1 MDLLNVME
9 PTELLQFLHYHKTEL
24 SCIEKPH
31 TLLCQLKDHNLIPED
46 RYKKLTNMRSKDK
59 IINSL
64 YDLLDWFEREQSE
77 HIHLF
82 WKCLFKDVMMNRYPS
97 LKMLH
102 QSLMDGSYGSDTQIP
117 PPVGKKETSDRKR
130 NVSSDD
136 EEEDEEEVI
145 SPKKKKKQQEN
156 GSTCDKNEQQPGPS
170 SQSTPG
176 QKRRSNR
183 VSFSSPLKKGEKKDI
198 SSGALFKSQLPV
210 TCGSQSGILSKERLA
225 KGEKCIKVDRKWFTP
240 SEFEKFAGKERSKN
254 WKTSILYRGTPL
266 AKLFQEGH
274 LKSPNYRRRKRTQSM
289 AVRKSL
295 LPGST
300 LTVSETEEKDEEEG
314 QDDDDDDVETQ
325 GNNSCG
331 NQTSS
336 AGVSAGFIPVP
347 CHHCV
352 AAKGGESDKQVE
364 QSAEGCQVFT
374 VTCEG
379 LTGTLHQQRFASG
392 SCDKCI
398 RTEKTWLSPLEFTK
412 EATCQTD
419 ISWKKDIKCEGEP
432 LHALIEKGILKIH
445 PLLCQCRLCS
455 SDQKDLENQKNDDE
469 CCVCRKDGDL
479 MVMCDNCPRSFHQ
492 QCHLPHVED
501 ATVKERRKWMCT
513 FCIANQDWL
522 QHPERGMDAAMSL
535 SVSYH
540 MLECQCFLLCLLTAE
555 EMRAPALNPS
565 PDPQLDRDNHIRE
578 SLDIVA
584 DKLEKKK
591 YQWVGDI
598 LDDIRLTFTNS
609 ASENQDNPEFIAWL
623 KQLKDLVNIK
633 FKAVFRINDESVDCF
648 EQN

>member
-1 MDLLNVME
+1 MDPLNFLE
-9 PTELLQFLHYHKTEL
+9 STELLQFLHYHKTEL

-31 TLLCQLKDHNLIPED
+31 TLLSQLKDHNLIPED
-46 RYKKLTNMRSKDK
+46 KHKKLTNMRSKDYIK
-59 IINSL
+59 KSL
-64 YDLLDWFEREQSE
+64 YELLDWFEREQSE

-82 WKCLFKDVMMNRYPS
+82 WKCLFKDVVMNTYPS

-102 QSLMDGSYGSDTQIP
+102 RSLMDGSYGSDTQIP

-198 SSGALFKSQLPV
+198 SSWALFKSQLHV
-210 TCGSQSGILSKERLA
+210 TCGSQSGILSRERLA
-225 KGEKCIKVDRKWFTP
+225 KGEKCITVDRKWFTP

-336 AGVSAGFIPVP
+336 AGVSA
-347 CHHCV
+347 
-352 AAKGGESDKQVE
+352 KGGESDKQVE

-455 SDQKDLENQKNDDE
+455 SDQKDL
-469 CCVCRKDGDL
+469 V
-479 MVMCDNCPRSFHQ
+479 SF
-492 QCHLPHVED
+492 LNYLTED
-501 ATVKERRKWMCT
+501 
-513 FCIANQDWL
+513 
-522 QHPERGMDAAMSL
+522 
-535 SVSYH
+535 
-540 MLECQCFLLCLLTAE
+540 
-555 EMRAPALNPS
+555 
-565 PDPQLDRDNHIRE
+565 
-578 SLDIVA
+578 
-584 DKLEKKK
+584 
-591 YQWVGDI
+591 
-598 LDDIRLTFTNS
+598 
-609 ASENQDNPEFIAWL
+609 
-623 KQLKDLVNIK
+623 
-633 FKAVFRINDESVDCF
+633 
-648 EQN
+648 